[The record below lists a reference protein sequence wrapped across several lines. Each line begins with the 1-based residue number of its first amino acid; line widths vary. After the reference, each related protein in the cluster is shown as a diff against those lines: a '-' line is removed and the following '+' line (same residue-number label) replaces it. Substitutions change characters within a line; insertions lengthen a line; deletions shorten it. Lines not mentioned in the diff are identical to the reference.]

1 MHFAS
6 LKTFN
11 VLRPI
16 FVANDSSMTNFVPH
30 ILFQIYFPSVGLSIR
45 AAKCIQV
52 RLETLSVFQIGTKY
66 LDLKFEAFESIWIWS
81 LKFIFLFVD
90 SSAN

>member
-1 MHFAS
+1 M
-6 LKTFN
+6 
-11 VLRPI
+11 
-16 FVANDSSMTNFVPH
+16 ANDSPMTNFVPH

-52 RLETLSVFQIGTKY
+52 RLETLSVFQIGAKY
-66 LDLKFEAFESIWIWS
+66 LDVKFEAFESICIWN
-81 LKFIFLFVD
+81 LKSIFLFVD